1 MPYRLK
7 ADMHM
12 HSTFS
17 DGKNSPSEIIA
28 KALEKELSVISITDH
43 DTFKGSLKA
52 LDIVRSG
59 KLDLVLVIGAE
70 IRSKQGDILVYCPEE
85 PLDRIP
91 PDALELADYAHE
103 HGCLVVPAH
112 PFDVRRK
119 GIGDLVYEGKWDAL
133 EVFNSMSDPMSNRRA
148 AEAAKQLGLPGIA
161 NSDAHVADAVGSA
174 YSVIL
179 VDEID
184 SESVLKAI
192 REGRVSPVPGRPG
205 LGAIASTLAWSIERR
220 LRRRRR
226 GPSRLDYV
234 EDIDAD
240 YFYGGRG

>member
-1 MPYRLK
+1 
-7 ADMHM
+7 
-12 HSTFS
+12 
-17 DGKNSPSEIIA
+17 
-28 KALEKELSVISITDH
+28 
-43 DTFKGSLKA
+43 
-52 LDIVRSG
+52 
-59 KLDLVLVIGAE
+59 
-70 IRSKQGDILVYCPEE
+70 
-85 PLDRIP
+85 
-91 PDALELADYAHE
+91 
-103 HGCLVVPAH
+103 
-112 PFDVRRK
+112 
-119 GIGDLVYEGKWDAL
+119 
-133 EVFNSMSDPMSNRRA
+133 MSNRRA

-161 NSDAHVADAVGSA
+161 NSDAHVADAVGSS
-174 YSVIL
+174 YSVIW